1 MIRAASTGRMA
12 ACMHLPKKNDT
23 WEVLSTSDALP
34 ECTHIVHKPS
44 GIGKQLA
51 LFGVQ
56 NIHAD
61 ACFVDNHCQMKAQV
75 SNGGRVKFDLFEDYK
90 MDPFFKYEDR
100 FSKEQTSD
108 DWKKIAGVD
117 VKSARTDA
125 KKKMVMVKEALADAK
140 KELGMGGGKASGSS
154 ARKRM
159 RVS

>member
-1 MIRAASTGRMA
+1 
-12 ACMHLPKKNDT
+12 
-23 WEVLSTSDALP
+23 
-34 ECTHIVHKPS
+34 
-44 GIGKQLA
+44 
-51 LFGVQ
+51 
-56 NIHAD
+56 
-61 ACFVDNHCQMKAQV
+61 MKAQV

-100 FSKEQTSD
+100 FSKEQTGD

-140 KELGMGGGKASGSS
+140 KELGMGGGKDSGRG